1 MKKQREID
9 FEKNYSTISF
19 ASTLIFSI
27 YCIGFIFLL
36 NLTYIP
42 TTIKN
47 NGFSG
52 IFVLLAYYILSSI
65 ILVPTLIISNG
76 FLSLFVKK
84 IMKYAYIKQP
94 LLGFLI
100 FPGIMTIIPILMN
113 EVLVLISLN
122 KNNFDYYFIF
132 FMTWISSIMQYI
144 WILKNIK
151 DSKEILTE
159 KQISFLKKSD
169 KVDYF

>member
-19 ASTLIFSI
+19 ASTIIFSI

-36 NLTYIP
+36 NLTYLPI
-42 TTIKN
+42 TIKN

-52 IFVLLAYYILSSI
+52 IFVLFAYYVLSSI

-76 FLSLFVKK
+76 FLAILIKK
-84 IMKYAYIKQP
+84 IMKYVYIIQP

-113 EVLVLISLN
+113 ELISLISMN
-122 KNNFDYYFIF
+122 KNSFDYYFIH
-132 FMTWISSIMQYI
+132 FMIWISSVMQYV
-144 WILKNIK
+144 WILKNIQ
-151 DSKEILTE
+151 DSKYILTD
-159 KQISFLKKSD
+159 KQNSFLKKSD
-169 KVDYF
+169 KVHYF